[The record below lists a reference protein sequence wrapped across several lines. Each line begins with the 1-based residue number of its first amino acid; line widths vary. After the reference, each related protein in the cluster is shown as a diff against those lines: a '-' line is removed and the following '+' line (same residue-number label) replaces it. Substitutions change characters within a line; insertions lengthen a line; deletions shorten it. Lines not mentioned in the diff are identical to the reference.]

1 MIWYERK
8 KLFFGIFNK
17 MDLIIFINGICI
29 SSILLIMFAGMD
41 NSSSILTI
49 ISILP
54 AVICTILVMPLKN
67 SHNVLS
73 AVKKIFK
80 K

>member
-1 MIWYERK
+1 MKEK

-17 MDLIIFINGICI
+17 IDLIIFINGICL

-54 AVICTILVMPLKN
+54 VVICTILVMPLKN